1 MRLRQVFGT
10 NLERLRR
17 ERGLSQED
25 LAHAAGLERSYVGK
39 LENARFSASL
49 DTIEKLSV
57 ALSVPAIAFLEEREA
72 N

>member
-1 MRLRQVFGT
+1 MGLRQVFGS

-39 LENARFSASL
+39 LENARYSASL
-49 DTIEKLSV
+49 DTIEKLSQ
-57 ALSVPAIAFLEEREA
+57 ALGVPARAFFDAREES
-72 N
+72 

>member
-1 MRLRQVFGT
+1 MGLRHVFAS

-39 LENARFSASL
+39 LENARYSASI
-49 DTIEKLSV
+49 DTVEKLST
-57 ALSVPAIAFLEEREA
+57 ALMVPAKALFEDPPVS
-72 N
+72 